1 MTARGRHLRI
11 DPIGRRLLRTAMTVA
26 QVAVVVVALAVIALP
41 LATDHEWRTV
51 VTGSMRPT
59 IEPGDVILTAPS
71 TEPVQVGDVVTF
83 VDPIHG
89 DRDVVHRVVGFDSD
103 GMVLTK
109 GDANDE
115 LDPWAL
121 HPDDVRGSVVVQ
133 VPKVG
138 FAVEAMSSKVGIALS
153 LFVPSVLI
161 LVSEVRVWYRFVRY
175 GREAFEPVSRRRHE
189 GAFT

>member
-83 VDPIHG
+83 VDELQRGGGWMALARAHSLI
-89 DRDVVHRVVGFDSD
+89 
-103 GMVLTK
+103 VLERA
-109 GDANDE
+109 G
-115 LDPWAL
+115 P
-121 HPDDVRGSVVVQ
+121 
-133 VPKVG
+133 
-138 FAVEAMSSKVGIALS
+138 
-153 LFVPSVLI
+153 
-161 LVSEVRVWYRFVRY
+161 
-175 GREAFEPVSRRRHE
+175 
-189 GAFT
+189 